1 MLSETLTLKWPE
13 ELLVYSTRDEC
24 FASLATL
31 PPLTRAVVE
40 PAFKYRF
47 DEIYYDREWIEA
59 QAEDVEGDDYIHL
72 AACEAMDD
80 ILKECGYE

>member
-47 DEIYYDREWIEA
+47 DEIYYDRE
-59 QAEDVEGDDYIHL
+59 
-72 AACEAMDD
+72 
-80 ILKECGYE
+80 